1 MHYVRFVLDGHQ
13 ALHAGQVVVRRVM
26 VLQYAFAG
34 FFFFWGRLVER
45 GLGGGGGHALSI
57 EKDIG
62 EFNKL
67 WELNGLT

>member
-26 VLQYAFAG
+26 VLQHAFAG
-34 FFFFWGRLVER
+34 FFFF
-45 GLGGGGGHALSI
+45 LGEVGGGGWEGGGHALSI